1 MDKSLVSER
10 REGRGR
16 YRSAAHETSHASS
29 GERRGTRGKWDS
41 ENAACPLLATAA
53 FMSTCPT
60 TRSLRRTRGELRRV
74 RVHRSTPKHENMGAK
89 SDALQL
95 AAIVALFAA
104 GLQYMRF
111 LLACRAPR
119 SSPVNAPLSAAAART
134 DLYAGAFP
142 DTRTQHSASASASD
156 CASVMTRARA
166 V

>member
-1 MDKSLVSER
+1 MRPHTPQAASAG
-10 REGRGR
+10 GRAGSGIAKTLR
-16 YRSAAHETSHASS
+16 VRSWRPPPSCPHVQPP
-29 GERRGTRGKWDS
+29 
-41 ENAACPLLATAA
+41 AACDAPVE
-53 FMSTCPT
+53 MS
-60 TRSLRRTRGELRRV
+60 LELRRV